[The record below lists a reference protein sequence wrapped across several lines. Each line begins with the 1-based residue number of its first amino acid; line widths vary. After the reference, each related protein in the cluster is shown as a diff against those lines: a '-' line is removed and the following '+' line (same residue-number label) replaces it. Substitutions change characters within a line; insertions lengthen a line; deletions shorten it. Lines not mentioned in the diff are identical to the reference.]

1 MELHKAVTLAQNNF
15 LVQLFQMCALLSPVD
30 QEQVVRAVQV
40 AGAGG
45 RGVLLLAQTLWA
57 ACKCT
62 LWLKLILATCISPVL
77 PILLPSSHRANAGEE
92 LEWGE
97 GFILIQ
103 LRPTL
108 TGGNIQVRM
117 GEHTCDRSGQQVLA
131 ASGCIGLL
139 PLSNSINC
147 FTHMRATLYIYG
159 TICSHE
165 HLVKPNFLS
174 TRAVL

>member
-1 MELHKAVTLAQNNF
+1 MS
-15 LVQLFQMCALLSPVD
+15 ALLSPVD

-45 RGVLLLAQTLWA
+45 QGVLLLAQTLWA
-57 ACKCT
+57 ACT

-92 LEWGE
+92 LEWGG

-117 GEHTCDRSGQQVLA
+117 G
-131 ASGCIGLL
+131 
-139 PLSNSINC
+139 
-147 FTHMRATLYIYG
+147 
-159 TICSHE
+159 
-165 HLVKPNFLS
+165 
-174 TRAVL
+174 